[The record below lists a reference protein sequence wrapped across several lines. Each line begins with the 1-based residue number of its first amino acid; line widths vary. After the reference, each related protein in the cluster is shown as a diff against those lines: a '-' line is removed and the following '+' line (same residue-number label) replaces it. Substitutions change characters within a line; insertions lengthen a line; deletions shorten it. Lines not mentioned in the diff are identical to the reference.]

1 MNRILFVL
9 SGLSGVS
16 GAAMLI
22 LSVSTECVNLLS
34 ASLIALL
41 ISGLLLIITVLSG
54 HMGYG
59 RQT

>member
-9 SGLSGVS
+9 SALSGLS

-22 LSVSTECVNLLS
+22 LSMSTECVDLLN
-34 ASLIALL
+34 AGLIALL
-41 ISGLLLIITVLSG
+41 ISGLLLIVTVLSG